1 MLIIAMTSMVLTG
14 CQKQDTVTEIPTP
27 APAPE
32 PEKNY
37 VLADL
42 ALSLPA
48 SPSGTRLSG
57 DVVQLGEGAFRGI
70 SKLSFIPFT
79 TQGKIQLDD
88 KPSYFES
95 NNSYLDLNTT
105 PQNAIPANE
114 RWLYY
119 DKFYLMRGVASFLL
133 YGQAS
138 QKPDIPSPLPLALPS
153 YLTDDM
159 RRKAFYGSLIANIE
173 GVKTAGIPQAGHFAP
188 STLTFEPEPI
198 YSQTAEPEEATLLG
212 LYLTWIAEAEFG
224 NFRWKD
230 LEDSE
235 TNANQRWLHN
245 LFESFVNK
253 DITVENSE
261 EYNVLAGSAA
271 NVRAYVKELYAKLQ
285 DKLSSS
291 DLENNSNEKGLVD
304 NIVYRITHYSKDFG
318 NRNLTINFDSN
329 TGDITLGGC
338 DNYPRNLGL
347 PDGAAVLLWAQ
358 NNNGGYEFIPQTET
372 TTMANIC
379 SMDRYAYPVEL
390 YYRANST
397 IKTSNT
403 ALTSTDYA
411 GKTAWSGGEENK
423 NVLDL
428 YKSGTAVTS
437 NTKAVAVVDPM
448 QYAVANF
455 CANLR
460 AESSTLKDRDGDN
473 VTIGEQSFPVTGII
487 VSGQNPVG
495 FDFVPE
501 TADTGED
508 QEYFVYDHY
517 LNDGQPLYLTATE
530 TTNNPIQTLLL
541 QTKNQEDISVILEL
555 ENNSDKDFKGES
567 GVVYRGTKFYL
578 VGKLSLK
585 NLNLTGAED
594 YKKRIFTQDHTSEVT
609 MVVKTL
615 ANAFNVMP
623 NVQSERLKVSV
634 EMNLK
639 WIQAEPGS
647 IEFEKYDR

>member
-1 MLIIAMTSMVLTG
+1 MLIIAMTTMVLTG
-14 CQKQDTVTEIPTP
+14 CQKQDVVTDIPSP
-27 APAPE
+27 VPVPE

-48 SPSGTRLSG
+48 SHAGTRLSAS
-57 DVVQLGEGAFRGI
+57 VVQFDEGAAFRGI
-70 SKLSFIPFT
+70 RRLSFIPFS
-79 TQGKIQLDD
+79 TQGEIKLDD

-95 NNSYLDLNTT
+95 NNSYQDLN
-105 PQNAIPANE
+105 PIIPANE

-119 DKFYLMRGVASFLL
+119 NKFYLMHGVASFLL
-133 YGQAS
+133 YGEAALS
-138 QKPDIPSPLPLALPS
+138 PEIPSPLPPALPS
-153 YLTDDM
+153 YLSADI

-173 GVKTAGIPQAGHFAP
+173 GVRSEGIPQAGHFAP
-188 STLTFEPEPI
+188 SSVIFEPDPI
-198 YSQTAEPEEATLLG
+198 YNQTAVPAEATLIG
-212 LYLTWIAEAEFG
+212 NYLTWIAGAQFG
-224 NFRWKD
+224 NYSWKN

-235 TNANQRWLHN
+235 TNPNQRWLHN

-285 DKLSSS
+285 DKLNSG
-291 DLENNSNEKGLVD
+291 DLEANSNETGLIN
-304 NIVYRITHYSKDFG
+304 NIVWRIATYSKDFG
-318 NRNLTINFDSN
+318 NRNLTVALN
-329 TGDITLGGC
+329 TQTDDISLGSC
-338 DNYPRNLGL
+338 NNYPGNLGL
-347 PDGAAVLLWAQ
+347 PDGAAVLLWSQ
-358 NNNGGYEFIPQTET
+358 NDSGDYEFIPQTET
-372 TTMANIC
+372 TTVANIC
-379 SMDRYAYPVEL
+379 SMDRYAYPAEL

-397 IKTSNT
+397 IKTSNEK
-403 ALTSTDYA
+403 LTDEDYA
-411 GKTAWSGGEENK
+411 DKTTWD
-423 NVLDL
+423 NVLAL
-428 YKSGTAVTS
+428 YSSGTAVTS
-437 NTKAVAVVDPM
+437 NTKAVAIKDPM
-448 QYAVANF
+448 QYAVASF

-460 AESSTLKDRDGDN
+460 AESSTLKDRDRNDVEIGD
-473 VTIGEQSFPVTGII
+473 QSFPVTGII

-508 QEYFVYDHY
+508 QEYFVYDRY
-517 LNDGQPLYLTATE
+517 LNNGQPLYMTSTVS
-530 TTNNPIQTLLL
+530 TTNPIQTLLL

-555 ENNSDKDFKGES
+555 QNNSDKDFKGES

-585 NLNLTGAED
+585 NVTADED
-594 YKKRIFTQDHTSEVT
+594 YKKRVFTQDYRSEVT
-609 MVVKTL
+609 MVVNTL

-623 NVQSERLKVSV
+623 NVQSERLKVSI

-647 IEFEKYDR
+647 IEFEEDDR

>member
-1 MLIIAMTSMVLTG
+1 MFLAG
-14 CQKQDTVTEIPTP
+14 CQKQDAVTEIPS
-27 APAPE
+27 PAPE
-32 PEKNY
+32 PELEKDY

-48 SPSGTRLSG
+48 SPAGTRLSEA
-57 DVVQLGEGAFRGI
+57 VVQTGEWSAFRGI

-95 NNSYLDLNTT
+95 NNSYQDLNT
-105 PQNAIPANE
+105 ISPANE

-138 QKPDIPSPLPLALPS
+138 LSPEIPSPLPQALS

-173 GVKTAGIPQAGHFAP
+173 GGKTAGIPQAGHFAP

-198 YSQTAEPEEATLLG
+198 YSQTAVPEEATLLG
-212 LYLTWIAEAEFG
+212 LYLTWIAEAQVG
-224 NFRWKD
+224 NYSWKD

-261 EYNVLAGSAA
+261 EFNVLAGSAA

-291 DLENNSNEKGLVD
+291 DLEANSNEKSLVD

-318 NRNLTINFDSN
+318 THNLTINLNSH
-329 TGDITLGGC
+329 TGDISLSGC

-372 TTMANIC
+372 TTVANIC

-448 QYAVANF
+448 QYAVARF
-455 CANLR
+455 CANLK
-460 AESSTLKDRDGDN
+460 AETSTLEHRGEVP
-473 VTIGEQSFPVTGII
+473 VTIGEKSFPVTGII
-487 VSGQNPVG
+487 ISGQNPVG

-501 TADTGED
+501 TADNGED
-508 QEYFVYDHY
+508 QEYFVYDRY
-517 LNDGQPLYLTATE
+517 LNNGQPLYLTSTE
-530 TTNNPIQTLLL
+530 TTTNPIQTLLL
-541 QTKNQEDISVILEL
+541 QTKDQEDISVILEL
-555 ENNSDKDFKGES
+555 QNDSDQDFKGES

-585 NLNLTGAED
+585 DVTGTED
-594 YKKRIFTQDHTSEVT
+594 YKKRVFTQDYTSEVT

-639 WIQAEPGS
+639 WIQAEPES
-647 IEFEKYDR
+647 IEFEEDDR

>member
-14 CQKQDTVTEIPTP
+14 CQKQDAVTEIP
-27 APAPE
+27 APVPE

-48 SPSGTRLSG
+48 SPAGTRLSKA
-57 DVVQLGEGAFRGI
+57 VVQLGEGAAFRGI

-95 NNSYLDLNTT
+95 NNSYQTHS
-105 PQNAIPANE
+105 IVENE

-119 DKFYLMRGVASFLL
+119 EKFYLMRGVASFLL

-138 QKPDIPSPLPLALPS
+138 LSPDIPSPLPPALPS
-153 YLTDDM
+153 YLTADM
-159 RRKAFYGSLIANIE
+159 RQKAYYGSLIANIE
-173 GVKTAGIPQAGHFAP
+173 GVKTAGIPQTGRFAP

-198 YSQTAEPEEATLLG
+198 YNQTEVPAEATLIG
-212 LYLTWIAEAEFG
+212 LYLTWIAEAQVG
-224 NFRWKD
+224 NYRWKD

-235 TNANQRWLHN
+235 TNANQRWLHH

-271 NVRAYVKELYAKLQ
+271 NVRAYVKELYLKLQ

-291 DLENNSNEKGLVD
+291 DLAINSNEWNLVN
-304 NIVYRITHYSKDFG
+304 NIVYRITHYTKDFG
-318 NRNLTINFDSN
+318 NRNLTVAFNSQ
-329 TGDITLGGC
+329 TGDLTLGGC

-347 PDGAAVLLWAQ
+347 PDGAAVLLWSQ
-358 NNNGGYEFIPQTET
+358 NNSGKYEFIPQTET

-403 ALTSTDYA
+403 ALTSADYA

-437 NTKAVAVVDPM
+437 NTKAVAVVEPM
-448 QYAVANF
+448 QYAVAHF
-455 CANLR
+455 SANLK
-460 AESSTLKDRDGDN
+460 AKESTLEDRGGDN
-473 VTIGEQSFPVTGII
+473 VTIGEYSFPVTGII

-501 TADTGED
+501 TVDTGED
-508 QEYFVYDHY
+508 QEYFVYDRY
-517 LNDGQPLYLTATE
+517 LNDGQPLYMTATE
-530 TTNNPIQTLLL
+530 PTTNPIQTLLL

-555 ENNSDKDFKGES
+555 QNDSDKDFKGES

-585 NLNLTGAED
+585 NVTIDKD
-594 YKKRIFTQDHTSEVT
+594 YKKRVFTQDHTSEVT

-647 IEFEKYDR
+647 IEFEEDDR

>member
-1 MLIIAMTSMVLTG
+1 MKRMLIIAMTSLVLVG
-14 CQKQDTVTEIPTP
+14 CQKQDVVTEIPTP

-95 NNSYLDLNTT
+95 NNSYQDLNT
-105 PQNAIPANE
+105 ISPANE

-138 QKPDIPSPLPLALPS
+138 QKPDIPSLLPQALS

-173 GVKTAGIPQAGHFAP
+173 GGKTAGIPQAGHFTP

-198 YSQTAEPEEATLLG
+198 YSQTAVPAEATLIG
-212 LYLTWIAEAEFG
+212 MYLTWIAEAEVG
-224 NFRWKD
+224 NYRWKD

-304 NIVYRITHYSKDFG
+304 NIVNRITNYSKDFG

-329 TGDITLGGC
+329 SGNITLGSC
-338 DNYPRNLGL
+338 ANYPRNLGL
-347 PDGAAVLLWAQ
+347 PDGAAVLLWSQ
-358 NNNGGYEFIPQTET
+358 NNSGKYEFIPQTET

-397 IKTSNT
+397 IRTSNT
-403 ALTSTDYA
+403 ALTNTDYA
-411 GKTAWSGGEENK
+411 GKTAWSGGENS
-423 NVLDL
+423 VLDL

-437 NTKAVAVVDPM
+437 NTKAVAVEDPM
-448 QYAVANF
+448 QYAVAHF
-455 CANLR
+455 SANLR
-460 AESSTLKDRDGDN
+460 AESSTLKDRGGDD
-473 VTIGEQSFPVTGII
+473 VTIGEHSFPVTGII

-585 NLNLTGAED
+585 NLNLTGDED
-594 YKKRIFTQDHTSEVT
+594 YKKRVFTQDHTSEVT

-647 IEFEKYDR
+647 IEFEENDR

>member
-1 MLIIAMTSMVLTG
+1 MKRMLIIAMTSMVLVG
-14 CQKQDTVTEIPTP
+14 CQKQDVVTEIPTS

-95 NNSYLDLNTT
+95 NNSYQDL
-105 PQNAIPANE
+105 NAIPANE

-138 QKPDIPSPLPLALPS
+138 QKPDIPSLLPQALS

-198 YSQTAEPEEATLLG
+198 YSQTAVPEEATLLG

-235 TNANQRWLHN
+235 TNDNQRWLHN

-285 DKLSSS
+285 AKVSSG
-291 DLENNSNEKGLVD
+291 DLVANSNEKSLVD
-304 NIVYRITHYSKDFG
+304 NIMYRITNYSKDFG
-318 NRNLTINFDSN
+318 TRNLTINFNSQ
-329 TGDITLGGC
+329 TGDISLGGC

-347 PDGAAVLLWAQ
+347 PDGAAVLLWSQ
-358 NNNGGYEFIPQTET
+358 NNSGKYEFIPQTET

-403 ALTSTDYA
+403 ELTNADYV

-448 QYAVANF
+448 QYAVAHF
-455 CANLR
+455 SANLR

-585 NLNLTGAED
+585 NLNLTGDED
-594 YKKRIFTQDHTSEVT
+594 YKKRVFTQDHTSEVT

-647 IEFEKYDR
+647 IEFEENDR

>member
-1 MLIIAMTSMVLTG
+1 MKRMLIIAMTSMVLTG
-14 CQKQDTVTEIPTP
+14 CQKQDVVTEIPT
-27 APAPE
+27 PAPE

-95 NNSYLDLNTT
+95 NNSYQDLNT
-105 PQNAIPANE
+105 ISPANE

-138 QKPDIPSPLPLALPS
+138 QQEPDIPSPLPQALS

-173 GVKTAGIPQAGHFAP
+173 GVKTVGIPQAGHFAP

-198 YSQTAEPEEATLLG
+198 YNQTAVPAEATLLG
-212 LYLTWIAEAEFG
+212 LYLTWIAEAQVG
-224 NFRWKD
+224 DYRWKD

-235 TNANQRWLHN
+235 TNPNQRWLHN

-285 DKLSSS
+285 AKVSSG
-291 DLENNSNEKGLVD
+291 DLVANSNEKSLVD
-304 NIVYRITHYSKDFG
+304 NIMYRITNYSKDFG
-318 NRNLTINFDSN
+318 TRNLTINFNSQ
-329 TGDITLGGC
+329 TGDISLVGC

-372 TTMANIC
+372 TTVANIC

-403 ALTSTDYA
+403 ALTNADYA
-411 GKTAWSGGEENK
+411 DKTAWSGGEENK

-428 YKSGTAVTS
+428 YQSGTAVTS

-448 QYAVANF
+448 QYAVAHF
-455 CANLR
+455 SANLK
-460 AESSTLKDRDGDN
+460 AESSTLKDRGGDN
-473 VTIGEQSFPVTGII
+473 VTIGEKSFPVTGII
-487 VSGQNPVG
+487 ISGQNPVG

-501 TADTGED
+501 TADNGED
-508 QEYFVYDHY
+508 QEYFVYDRY
-517 LNDGQPLYLTATE
+517 LNNGQPLYLTETE
-530 TTNNPIQTLLL
+530 TTTNPIETLLL

-555 ENNSDKDFKGES
+555 QNNSNQDFKGES
-567 GVVYRGTKFYL
+567 GIVYRGTKFYL

-585 NLNLTGAED
+585 KLNLTGTED
-594 YKKRIFTQDHTSEVT
+594 YKKRVFTQDHTSEVT

-647 IEFEKYDR
+647 IEFEENDR

>member
-1 MLIIAMTSMVLTG
+1 MKRMLIIAMTSMVLAG
-14 CQKQDTVTEIPTP
+14 CQKQDTVTEVPT
-27 APAPE
+27 PAPE

-48 SPSGTRLSG
+48 SPSGTRLSE
-57 DVVQLGEGAFRGI
+57 DVVQLGEGAAFRGI
-70 SKLSFIPFT
+70 SKLSFIPFI

-114 RWLYY
+114 RWFYY

-138 QKPDIPSPLPLALPS
+138 QQPVIPSPLPPALPS

-198 YSQTAEPEEATLLG
+198 YSQTVVPAEATLLG
-212 LYLTWIAEAEFG
+212 LYLTWIAEAQVG
-224 NFRWKD
+224 NYSWKD

-271 NVRAYVKELYAKLQ
+271 NVRAYVKELYLKLQ

-291 DLENNSNEKGLVD
+291 DLPTNSNEKSLVE
-304 NIVYRITHYSKDFG
+304 NIVNRITHYSK
-318 NRNLTINFDSN
+318 LKINFDSN

-347 PDGAAVLLWAQ
+347 PDGAAVLLWSQ
-358 NNNGGYEFIPQTET
+358 NNSGKYEFIPQTET

-403 ALTSTDYA
+403 ELTNADYV
-411 GKTAWSGGEENK
+411 GKTAWKGENS
-423 NVLDL
+423 VLDL

-437 NTKAVAVVDPM
+437 NTKAVAVEDPM
-448 QYAVANF
+448 QYAVAHF
-455 CANLR
+455 SANLR
-460 AESSTLKDRDGDN
+460 AESSTLKDRGGDD
-473 VTIGEQSFPVTGII
+473 VTIGEHSFPVTGII

-508 QEYFVYDHY
+508 QEYFVYDRY

-585 NLNLTGAED
+585 NLNLTGDED

-647 IEFEKYDR
+647 IEFEEDDR

>member
-1 MLIIAMTSMVLTG
+1 MVLAG
-14 CQKQDTVTEIPTP
+14 CQKQDAVTEIPTP

-57 DVVQLGEGAFRGI
+57 DVVQLGGGGFRGI

-95 NNSYLDLNTT
+95 NNSYLDL
-105 PQNAIPANE
+105 NAIPANE

-138 QKPDIPSPLPLALPS
+138 QKPDIPSLLPQALS

-198 YSQTAEPEEATLLG
+198 YSQTAVPEEATLLG

-235 TNANQRWLHN
+235 TNDKQRWLHN

-271 NVRAYVKELYAKLQ
+271 NVKAYVKELYAKLQ
-285 DKLSSS
+285 AKVSSG
-291 DLENNSNEKGLVD
+291 DLVANSNEKSLVD
-304 NIVYRITHYSKDFG
+304 NIMYRITNYSKDFG
-318 NRNLTINFDSN
+318 TRNLTINFNSQ
-329 TGDITLGGC
+329 TGDISLGGC

-347 PDGAAVLLWAQ
+347 PDGAAVLLWSQ
-358 NNNGGYEFIPQTET
+358 NNSGKYEFIPQTET

-403 ALTSTDYA
+403 ELTNADYV

-448 QYAVANF
+448 QYAVAHF
-455 CANLR
+455 SANLR

-585 NLNLTGAED
+585 NLNLTGDED
-594 YKKRIFTQDHTSEVT
+594 YKKRVFTQDHTSEVT

-647 IEFEKYDR
+647 IEFEENDR

>member
-1 MLIIAMTSMVLTG
+1 MFLAG
-14 CQKQDTVTEIPTP
+14 CQKQDAVTEIPS
-27 APAPE
+27 PAPE
-32 PEKNY
+32 PELEKDY

-48 SPSGTRLSG
+48 SPAGTRLSEA
-57 DVVQLGEGAFRGI
+57 VVQTGEGSAFRGI

-95 NNSYLDLNTT
+95 NNSYQDLNT
-105 PQNAIPANE
+105 ISPANE

-138 QKPDIPSPLPLALPS
+138 QKPDIPSLLPQALS
-153 YLTDDM
+153 YLIDDM

-173 GVKTAGIPQAGHFAP
+173 GVKTEGIPQAGHFAP

-198 YSQTAEPEEATLLG
+198 YSQTAVPEEATLLG

-291 DLENNSNEKGLVD
+291 DLEANSNEKSLVD
-304 NIVYRITHYSKDFG
+304 NIVFRITHYSKDFG

-358 NNNGGYEFIPQTET
+358 NNSGGYEFIPQTET

-379 SMDRYAYPVEL
+379 SMDRYAYPAEL

-403 ALTSTDYA
+403 ALTSADYA

-448 QYAVANF
+448 QYAVASF

-460 AESSTLKDRDGDN
+460 AESSTLKDRGDDD

-508 QEYFVYDHY
+508 QEYFVYDRY
-517 LNDGQPLYLTATE
+517 LNEGQPLYLISTE

-541 QTKNQEDISVILEL
+541 QTKDQEDISVILEL
-555 ENNSDKDFKGES
+555 QNDSDQDFKGES

-585 NLNLTGAED
+585 DVTGTED
-594 YKKRIFTQDHTSEVT
+594 YKKRVFTQDYTSEVT

-639 WIQAEPGS
+639 WIQAEPES
-647 IEFEKYDR
+647 IEFEEDDR

>member
-1 MLIIAMTSMVLTG
+1 MFLAG
-14 CQKQDTVTEIPTP
+14 CQKQDAVTEIPS
-27 APAPE
+27 PAPE
-32 PEKNY
+32 PELEKDY

-48 SPSGTRLSG
+48 SPAGTRLSEA
-57 DVVQLGEGAFRGI
+57 VVQTGEGSAFRGI

-95 NNSYLDLNTT
+95 NNSYQDLNT
-105 PQNAIPANE
+105 ISPANE

-138 QKPDIPSPLPLALPS
+138 QKPDIPSLLPQALS

-159 RRKAFYGSLIANIE
+159 RRKAFYGSLKANIE

-198 YSQTAEPEEATLLG
+198 YSQTAVPEEATLLG

-271 NVRAYVKELYAKLQ
+271 NVRAYVKELYTKLQ
-285 DKLSSS
+285 AKISSG
-291 DLENNSNEKGLVD
+291 DLVANSNEKSLVD
-304 NIVYRITHYSKDFG
+304 NIMYRITNYSKDFG
-318 NRNLTINFDSN
+318 TRNLTIIFNSQ
-329 TGDITLGGC
+329 TGDISLGGC

-358 NNNGGYEFIPQTET
+358 NNSGGYEFIPQTET

-403 ALTSTDYA
+403 ALTSADYT

-448 QYAVANF
+448 QYAVASF

-460 AESSTLKDRDGDN
+460 AETSTLKHRGEIP

-508 QEYFVYDHY
+508 QEYFVYDRY
-517 LNDGQPLYLTATE
+517 LNEGQPLYLTSTE

-541 QTKNQEDISVILEL
+541 QTKDQEDISVILEL
-555 ENNSDKDFKGES
+555 QNDSDQDFKGES

-585 NLNLTGAED
+585 DVTGTED
-594 YKKRIFTQDHTSEVT
+594 YKKRVFTQDYTSEVT

-639 WIQAEPGS
+639 WIQAEPES
-647 IEFEKYDR
+647 IEFEEDDR

>member
-1 MLIIAMTSMVLTG
+1 MKRLFIIALIPILLAG
-14 CQKQDTVTEIPTP
+14 CQKQDAVTEIPS
-27 APAPE
+27 PAPE
-32 PEKNY
+32 PELEKDY

-48 SPSGTRLSG
+48 SPAGTRLSEA
-57 DVVQLGEGAFRGI
+57 VVQTGEGSAFRGI

-79 TQGKIQLDD
+79 TQGEIQLDD

-95 NNSYLDLNTT
+95 NNSYQDLS
-105 PQNAIPANE
+105 AINANE
-114 RWLYY
+114 HWLYY

-138 QKPDIPSPLPLALPS
+138 LSPEIPSPLPSALPS
-153 YLTDDM
+153 YLTADI
-159 RRKAFYGSLIANIE
+159 RQKAFYGSLIANIE
-173 GVKTAGIPQAGHFAP
+173 GVKTASIPQAGHFAP

-198 YSQTAEPEEATLLG
+198 YNQTDVPDEATLIG
-212 LYLTWIAEAEFG
+212 MYLTWIVEAKVG
-224 NFRWKD
+224 NYSWKD

-291 DLENNSNEKGLVD
+291 DLEANSNEKSLVD

-329 TGDITLGGC
+329 TGDISLSGC

-358 NNNGGYEFIPQTET
+358 NNSGGYEFIPQIET
-372 TTMANIC
+372 TTVANIC
-379 SMDRYAYPVEL
+379 SMDRYAYPMEL

-397 IKTSNT
+397 IKTSDK
-403 ALTSTDYA
+403 ALTNADYV
-411 GKTAWSGGEENK
+411 GKTTWDG
-423 NVLDL
+423 VLAL
-428 YKSGTAVTS
+428 YSTGTAVTS
-437 NTKAVAVVDPM
+437 NTKAVAIKDVM
-448 QYAVANF
+448 QYAVASF

-460 AESSTLKDRDGDN
+460 AESSTLKDRGGDD
-473 VTIGEQSFPVTGII
+473 VTIGEHSFPVTGII

-501 TADTGED
+501 TADNGED
-508 QEYFVYDHY
+508 QEYFVYDRY
-517 LNDGQPLYLTATE
+517 LNNGQPLYLTSTE
-530 TTNNPIQTLLL
+530 TTTNPIQTLLL
-541 QTKNQEDISVILEL
+541 QTKDQEDISVILEL
-555 ENNSDKDFKGES
+555 QNDSDQDFKGES

-585 NLNLTGAED
+585 DVTGTED
-594 YKKRIFTQDHTSEVT
+594 YKKRVFTQDYTSEVT

-639 WIQAEPGS
+639 WIQAEPES
-647 IEFEKYDR
+647 IEFEEDDR

>member
-1 MLIIAMTSMVLTG
+1 MLIIAMTSMVLAG
-14 CQKQDTVTEIPTP
+14 CQKQDTVTEVPT
-27 APAPE
+27 PAPE

-48 SPSGTRLSG
+48 SPSGTRLSE
-57 DVVQLGEGAFRGI
+57 DVVQLGEGAAFRGI
-70 SKLSFIPFT
+70 SKLSFIPFI

-114 RWLYY
+114 RWFYY

-138 QKPDIPSPLPLALPS
+138 QQPVIPSPLPPALPS

-198 YSQTAEPEEATLLG
+198 YSQTVVPAEATLLG
-212 LYLTWIAEAEFG
+212 LYLTWIAEAQVG
-224 NFRWKD
+224 NYSWKD

-271 NVRAYVKELYAKLQ
+271 NVRAYVKELYLKLQ

-291 DLENNSNEKGLVD
+291 DLPTNSNEKSLVE
-304 NIVYRITHYSKDFG
+304 NIVNRITHYSK
-318 NRNLTINFDSN
+318 LKINFDSN

-347 PDGAAVLLWAQ
+347 PDGAAVLLWSQ
-358 NNNGGYEFIPQTET
+358 NNSGKYEFIPQTET

-403 ALTSTDYA
+403 ELTNADYV
-411 GKTAWSGGEENK
+411 GKTAWKGENS
-423 NVLDL
+423 VLDL

-437 NTKAVAVVDPM
+437 NTKAVAVEDPM
-448 QYAVANF
+448 QYAVAHF
-455 CANLR
+455 SANLR
-460 AESSTLKDRDGDN
+460 AESSTLKDRGGDD
-473 VTIGEQSFPVTGII
+473 VTIGEHSFPVTGII

-508 QEYFVYDHY
+508 QEYFVYDRY

-585 NLNLTGAED
+585 NLNLTGDED

-647 IEFEKYDR
+647 IEFEEDDR

>member
-14 CQKQDTVTEIPTP
+14 CQKQDAVTEIPT
-27 APAPE
+27 PAPE

-95 NNSYLDLNTT
+95 NNSYQDLNT
-105 PQNAIPANE
+105 ISPANK

-119 DKFYLMRGVASFLL
+119 NKFYLMRGVASFLL

-138 QKPDIPSPLPLALPS
+138 LSPSIPSLLPPALPS

-173 GVKTAGIPQAGHFAP
+173 GVKTVGIPQAGHFAP

-198 YSQTAEPEEATLLG
+198 YSQTAVPAEATLLG
-212 LYLTWIAEAEFG
+212 LYLTWIANAQDG
-224 NFRWKD
+224 DNYRWKD

-271 NVRAYVKELYAKLQ
+271 NVRAYVKELYLKLQ
-285 DKLSSS
+285 DKLRSGELV
-291 DLENNSNEKGLVD
+291 DNSNEKNLVEK
-304 NIVYRITHYSKDFG
+304 IVRRITKYEKDFE
-318 NRNLTINFDSN
+318 NRNLSIEFDSN
-329 TGDITLGGC
+329 TGNITLVGC
-338 DNYPRNLGL
+338 ANYPRNLGL
-347 PDGAAVLLWAQ
+347 PDGAAVLLWSQ
-358 NNNGGYEFIPQTET
+358 NNSGKYEFIPQTET

-403 ALTSTDYA
+403 ELTNADYV
-411 GKTAWSGGEENK
+411 GKTVWSGGEENK

-448 QYAVANF
+448 QYAVAHF
-455 CANLR
+455 SANLR
-460 AESSTLKDRDGDN
+460 AESSTLKDRGGDN
-473 VTIGEQSFPVTGII
+473 VTIGEKSFPVTGII
-487 VSGQNPVG
+487 ISGQNPVG

-508 QEYFVYDHY
+508 QEYFVYDRY
-517 LNDGQPLYLTATE
+517 LNNGQPLYMSSAE
-530 TTNNPIQTLLL
+530 TTTNPIQTLLL

-585 NLNLTGAED
+585 DLNLTGTED

-647 IEFEKYDR
+647 IEFEKDDR

>member
-14 CQKQDTVTEIPTP
+14 CQKQDAVTEIPT
-27 APAPE
+27 PAPE

-48 SPSGTRLSG
+48 SPSGTRLSN
-57 DVVQLGEGAFRGI
+57 DVVQSEEGAFRGI

-95 NNSYLDLNTT
+95 NNSYQDLNT
-105 PQNAIPANE
+105 ISPANE

-138 QKPDIPSPLPLALPS
+138 QKPDIPSPLPPALPS

-159 RRKAFYGSLIANIE
+159 RQKAFYGSLIANIE
-173 GVKTAGIPQAGHFAP
+173 GVKTAGIPQAGHFSP
-188 STLTFEPEPI
+188 STLIFEPEPI
-198 YSQTAEPEEATLLG
+198 YNQTEVPDEATLIA
-212 LYLTWIAEAEFG
+212 LYLTWIVDAKVG
-224 NFRWKD
+224 NYSWKD

-253 DITVENSE
+253 DVTVENSE

-271 NVRAYVKELYAKLQ
+271 NVRAYVKELYGKLQ

-291 DLENNSNEKGLVD
+291 DLEANSNEKSLVD

-318 NRNLTINFDSN
+318 THNLTIDFNSQ
-329 TGDITLGGC
+329 TGDISLGGC
-338 DNYPRNLGL
+338 DNYPRNLGV
-347 PDGAAVLLWAQ
+347 PDGAAVLLWSQ
-358 NNNGGYEFIPQTET
+358 NNSGKFEFIPQTET

-403 ALTSTDYA
+403 ALTNADYA
-411 GKTAWSGGEENK
+411 GKTAWSD
-423 NVLDL
+423 VLAL
-428 YKSGTAVTS
+428 YSSGTAVTS

-460 AESSTLKDRDGDN
+460 AESSTLKDRGGDD

-508 QEYFVYDHY
+508 QEYFVYDRY
-517 LNDGQPLYLTATE
+517 LNEGQPLYLTSTE

-555 ENNSDKDFKGES
+555 QNNSDKDFKGES

-647 IEFEKYDR
+647 IEFEEDDR

>member
-1 MLIIAMTSMVLTG
+1 MLIIAMTSMVLAG
-14 CQKQDTVTEIPTP
+14 CQKQDTVTEVPT
-27 APAPE
+27 PAPE

-48 SPSGTRLSG
+48 SPSGTRLSE
-57 DVVQLGEGAFRGI
+57 DVVQLGEGAAFRGI

-95 NNSYLDLNTT
+95 NNSYQDLNTVS
-105 PQNAIPANE
+105 PNE

-138 QKPDIPSPLPLALPS
+138 QQPAIPSPLPPALPS
-153 YLTDDM
+153 YLTDEM

-198 YSQTAEPEEATLLG
+198 YSQTAVPAEATLLG

-285 DKLSSS
+285 AKVSSG
-291 DLENNSNEKGLVD
+291 DLVANSNEKSLVD
-304 NIVYRITHYSKDFG
+304 NIMYRITNYSKDFG
-318 NRNLTINFDSN
+318 TRNLTINFNSQ
-329 TGDITLGGC
+329 TGDISLGGC

-372 TTMANIC
+372 TTVANIC

-403 ALTSTDYA
+403 ELTNADYV

-448 QYAVANF
+448 QYAVAHF
-455 CANLR
+455 SANLR

-501 TADTGED
+501 TADNGED
-508 QEYFVYDHY
+508 QEYFVYDRY
-517 LNDGQPLYLTATE
+517 LNEGQPLYLTSTE

-585 NLNLTGAED
+585 DLNLTGDED

-647 IEFEKYDR
+647 IEFEEDDR

>member
-1 MLIIAMTSMVLTG
+1 MKRMLIIAMTSMVLTG
-14 CQKQDTVTEIPTP
+14 CQKQDVVTEIPT
-27 APAPE
+27 PAPE

-95 NNSYLDLNTT
+95 NNSYQNLNT
-105 PQNAIPANE
+105 ISPANE

-138 QKPDIPSPLPLALPS
+138 QQEPDIPSPLPQALS

-173 GVKTAGIPQAGHFAP
+173 GVKTVGIPQAGHFAP

-198 YSQTAEPEEATLLG
+198 YNQTAVPAEATLLG
-212 LYLTWIAEAEFG
+212 LYLTWIAEAQVG
-224 NFRWKD
+224 DYRWKD

-235 TNANQRWLHN
+235 TNPNQRWLHN

-285 DKLSSS
+285 AKVSSG
-291 DLENNSNEKGLVD
+291 DLVANSNEKSLVD
-304 NIVYRITHYSKDFG
+304 NIMYRITNYSKDFG
-318 NRNLTINFDSN
+318 TRNLTINFNSQ
-329 TGDITLGGC
+329 TGDISLVGC

-372 TTMANIC
+372 TTVANIC

-397 IKTSNT
+397 IKTSNK
-403 ALTSTDYA
+403 ALTNEDYDDEDIN
-411 GKTAWSGGEENK
+411 TWDD
-423 NVLDL
+423 VLTL
-428 YKSGTAVTS
+428 YSSGTAVTS
-437 NTKAVAVVDPM
+437 NTKAVAIKDPM
-448 QYAVANF
+448 QYAVARF
-455 CANLR
+455 CANLK
-460 AESSTLKDRDGDN
+460 AETSTLEHRGEVP
-473 VTIGEQSFPVTGII
+473 VTIGEKSFPVTGII
-487 VSGQNPVG
+487 ISGQNPVG

-501 TADTGED
+501 TADNGED
-508 QEYFVYDHY
+508 QEYFVYDRY

-585 NLNLTGAED
+585 NLNLTGDED

-647 IEFEKYDR
+647 IEFEENDR

>member
-1 MLIIAMTSMVLTG
+1 MKRMLIIAMTSMVLTG
-14 CQKQDTVTEIPTP
+14 CQKQDAVTEIPSP
-27 APAPE
+27 VPEPE
-32 PEKNY
+32 PEKDY

-48 SPSGTRLSG
+48 SPAGTRLSEA
-57 DVVQLGEGAFRGI
+57 VVQTGEGAAFRGI

-79 TQGKIQLDD
+79 TQGEIQLDD

-95 NNSYLDLNTT
+95 NNSYQELPPIN
-105 PQNAIPANE
+105 ANE
-114 RWLYY
+114 HWLYY
-119 DKFYLMRGVASFLL
+119 DKFYLKHGVASFLL

-138 QKPDIPSPLPLALPS
+138 LSPGIPSPLPSALPS
-153 YLTDDM
+153 YLTAEM
-159 RRKAFYGSLIANIE
+159 RQKAFYGSLIANIE
-173 GVKTAGIPQAGHFAP
+173 GVKTVGIPQAGHFSP
-188 STLTFEPEPI
+188 SKLTFEPEPI
-198 YSQTAEPEEATLLG
+198 YNQTEVPDEATLIA
-212 LYLTWIAEAEFG
+212 LYLTWIVEAKVG
-224 NFRWKD
+224 NYSWKD

-271 NVRAYVKELYAKLQ
+271 NVRTYVKELYDKLQ
-285 DKLSSS
+285 AKVSSG
-291 DLENNSNEKGLVD
+291 DLVANSNEKSLVD
-304 NIVYRITHYSKDFG
+304 NIMYRITNYSKDFG
-318 NRNLTINFDSN
+318 TRNLTINFNSQ
-329 TGDITLGGC
+329 TGDISLGGC

-372 TTMANIC
+372 TTVANIC

-403 ALTSTDYA
+403 ALTNADYA
-411 GKTAWSGGEENK
+411 DKTAWSGGEENK

-448 QYAVANF
+448 QYAVAHF
-455 CANLR
+455 SANLK
-460 AESSTLKDRDGDN
+460 AESSTLKDRGGDN
-473 VTIGEQSFPVTGII
+473 VTIGEKSFPVTGII
-487 VSGQNPVG
+487 ISGQNPVG

-501 TADTGED
+501 TADNGED
-508 QEYFVYDHY
+508 QEYFVYDRY
-517 LNDGQPLYLTATE
+517 LNNGQPLYLTETE
-530 TTNNPIQTLLL
+530 TTTNPIQTLLL

-555 ENNSDKDFKGES
+555 QNNSNQDFKGES

-585 NLNLTGAED
+585 DVTGTED
-594 YKKRIFTQDHTSEVT
+594 YKKRVFTQDHTSEVT

-647 IEFEKYDR
+647 IEFEGNDR